1 MKFRLLGVFG
11 LLLVTAVAALA
22 LSNAVDYQ
30 LLSVAATPVYYCGD
44 LGCTDQLIGYTYG
57 GSGSGTNCSPGDPCD
72 GAFTLSFFVTKM
84 HPTDPCKMKTGIGT
98 LNVIWSDSTTTVW
111 TFSFKARDSKS
122 LAMTGQITG
131 GTNPRFVT
139 GNSVSSLV
147 ALPTDPC
154 LGGATLGTVTLGD

>member
-1 MKFRLLGVFG
+1 
-11 LLLVTAVAALA
+11 
-22 LSNAVDYQ
+22 
-30 LLSVAATPVYYCGD
+30 
-44 LGCTDQLIGYTYG
+44 
-57 GSGSGTNCSPGDPCD
+57 
-72 GAFTLSFFVTKM
+72 M
-84 HPTDPCKMKTGIGT
+84 HPTDPCKMKTGTGT
-98 LNVIWSDSTTTVW
+98 LNVIWSDSTTTVG

-122 LAMTGQITG
+122 LSMTGQITG